1 MSPHVHFFNSM
12 AFFLIWFY
20 AIFLMTKY
28 LADNLFKEHKFAAVH
43 ALALSLILTSFFIS
57 AIFKYV
63 FKL

>member
-28 LADNLFKEHKFAAVH
+28 LADNLFKEHKFAAVQ
-43 ALALSLILTSFFIS
+43 ALA
-57 AIFKYV
+57 
-63 FKL
+63 